1 MKTTLDLPDDLLIEA
16 KQVAARRRTTLK
28 DLVTRSLR
36 REIGFGETVALPPD
50 SRYEISELGLPRL
63 KKRGAV
69 IDNRTVSS
77 MLEEADREDFRSA
90 LDRLNP

>member
-36 REIGFGETVALPPD
+36 REIGFGEAVALPPG

-63 KKRGAV
+63 KKRGVV
-69 IDNRTVSS
+69 IDNTTVSR
-77 MLEEADREDFRSA
+77 MLEEADQEDFRSA